1 MDILVFYSL
10 FIINILGV
18 LGLFI
23 SIDFYF
29 ENKRRTFK
37 IFSLAWIFYL
47 ISGVSSFFLY
57 MELNQLLF
65 LVTFFIYII
74 TYTCCIGC
82 FTFAFLMYFL
92 NIKLKYFIWLFFL
105 IMIPSILIS
114 LLFTLLL
121 VISYLTLLGGAI
133 LLAGLILPVLNY
145 ENFRKKFRG
154 SVKWYFF
161 LGIQLITQIIFSVII
176 QILDFEFIQ
185 GELGYFLYIL
195 NDFIFTII
203 IMVTILILIVHLEYN
218 IIHKEKDKLID
229 KYSHELGNIMQSVLS
244 ASQLI
249 NKSDKDKDE
258 LVELRD
264 IQYKKLNEGSNI
276 IKEIRKL

>member
-10 FIINILGV
+10 IIINILGV

-47 ISGVSSFFLY
+47 ISGVSAFFLD
-57 MELNQLLF
+57 MQLNHLLL
-65 LVTFFIYII
+65 LVTFFVYII

-82 FTFAFLMYFL
+82 FTFAFLLYFL
-92 NIKLKYFIWLFFL
+92 NIRLKFLIWLFFL

-114 LLFTLLL
+114 LLFTILLM
-121 VISYLTLLGGAI
+121 ISYLTLLGGGI

-154 SVKWYFF
+154 SVKWYFL
-161 LGIQLITQIIFSVII
+161 LGLQLIVQIIFSVII
-176 QILDFEFIQ
+176 QILDFEFTQ

-203 IMVTILILIVHLEYN
+203 IMVTILILIIHLEYN
-218 IIHKEKDKLID
+218 IINEEKDKLID
-229 KYSHELGNIMQSVLS
+229 KYSHELGNIMQSILS

-249 NKSDKDKDE
+249 NKINKNDE
-258 LVELRD
+258 LVEIKD
-264 IQYKKLNEGSNI
+264 IQYQKLKESSDI
-276 IKEIRKL
+276 INEIRKL